1 MRSPFC
7 TRSHSVLN
15 ELGQIGSAGWRF
27 RSVDDLPRIN
37 SDSLLAVPSTR
48 RFDSIPTLLSL
59 MFIMSIYRWLRSPT
73 NVIAVYQRAL
83 LILIS
88 GKRCLVILAAVET
101 LPIETASASNR

>member
-1 MRSPFC
+1 
-7 TRSHSVLN
+7 
-15 ELGQIGSAGWRF
+15 
-27 RSVDDLPRIN
+27 
-37 SDSLLAVPSTR
+37 
-48 RFDSIPTLLSL
+48 